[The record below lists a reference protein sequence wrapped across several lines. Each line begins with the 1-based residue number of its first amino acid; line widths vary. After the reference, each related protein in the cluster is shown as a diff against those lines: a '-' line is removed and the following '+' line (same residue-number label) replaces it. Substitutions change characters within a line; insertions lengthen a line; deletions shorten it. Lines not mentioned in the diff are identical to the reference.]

1 MGARMSSSGLIQC
14 SRLAVLPGACRI
26 SLRIERMLRDNSGAS
41 ATITQLVLSRV
52 LAGSSGAGMIIVVS
66 VILSGKHSS
75 ISVDY
80 LY

>member
-1 MGARMSSSGLIQC
+1 MFSSGLIQC
-14 SRLAVLPGACRI
+14 SRLAVLPGECRLP
-26 SLRIERMLRDNSGAS
+26 LRIERLLRDNSGAS

-75 ISVDY
+75 ISVGY